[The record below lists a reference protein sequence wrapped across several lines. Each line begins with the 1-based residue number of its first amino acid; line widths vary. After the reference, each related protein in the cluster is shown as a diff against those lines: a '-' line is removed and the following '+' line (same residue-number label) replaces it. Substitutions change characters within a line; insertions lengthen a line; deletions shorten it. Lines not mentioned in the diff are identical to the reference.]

1 MSIESVMLFK
11 YLIVYHPFLLFP
23 SIFPSIRDFS
33 KELAL
38 RIKWPKYLSFSFS
51 IHPSNEH
58 SGLISFRI
66 DWFDLLAVQGTL
78 KILLQHHNLKAPRLQ
93 HSAFF
98 MSQPS
103 HLYMTTGLC
112 GIYAYEWGFPGGS
125 VVKNLPAKEDTWVWS
140 LDQEDHL
147 EKKMATQSS
156 LLAWEIS
163 WTKEP
168 GRLQSIGLQKC
179 WTPFSK

>member
-1 MSIESVMLFK
+1 MSIESMMLSNHFIL
-11 YLIVYHPFLLFP
+11 YCLLLCL
-23 SIFPSIRDFS
+23 SILLSIKVFS
-33 KELAL
+33 NELAL
-38 RIKWPKYLSFSFS
+38 CIRCPRYWSFS
-51 IHPSNEH
+51 ICH
-58 SGLISFRI
+58 SSEYPGLISFRI

-147 EKKMATQSS
+147 EKKMATQCS
-156 LLAWEIS
+156 LLAWGIS

-168 GRLQSIGLQKC
+168 GGLQSIGLQKC